1 MACHGFC
8 PLQLHSQSY
17 FGRGFRPINSSSWH
31 SKAIGKCLGTEAADA
46 LWQGGEGKDLDEL
59 GNPKLVGGET
69 HVYTVNT
76 LLLHNVY
83 YVKYKIYSHNNY
95 YNIIYVEWPHHTM
108 ICSVECCHYV
118 VATHIYRHKAKK
130 QIVMETYGC
139 GPDNRVPQSG
149 CLLEKVT
156 KVWRSHGLSSSIS
169 PTDAIAMS
177 LSSKLTGGC
186 ELLCGARGWAI
197 VVSEHAQ
204 CVNVKTFIVLAII

>member
-1 MACHGFC
+1 
-8 PLQLHSQSY
+8 
-17 FGRGFRPINSSSWH
+17 
-31 SKAIGKCLGTEAADA
+31 
-46 LWQGGEGKDLDEL
+46 
-59 GNPKLVGGET
+59 
-69 HVYTVNT
+69 
-76 LLLHNVY
+76 
-83 YVKYKIYSHNNY
+83 
-95 YNIIYVEWPHHTM
+95 M